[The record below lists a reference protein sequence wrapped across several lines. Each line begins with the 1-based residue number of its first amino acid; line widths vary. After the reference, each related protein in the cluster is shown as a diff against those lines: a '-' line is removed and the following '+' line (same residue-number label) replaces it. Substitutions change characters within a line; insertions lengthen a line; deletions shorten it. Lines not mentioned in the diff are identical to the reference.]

1 MPVTKILIANRGEIA
16 VRIARAAA
24 ERGIPT
30 VAVHPEDD
38 AASLHV
44 RVADEARA
52 LPGQGVASYLDI
64 DAVIEA
70 ARAAGADAIHPGY
83 GFLAENASFARRCAE
98 AGLTFIGPTPEQLE
112 LFGDKVRARAL
123 AEECGVPVMPGTMAS
138 DGTELDEAEAFTRT

>member
-52 LPGQGVASYLDI
+52 LPGQVLVAVGDCP
-64 DAVIEA
+64 AEVP
-70 ARAAGADAIHPGY
+70 RRPGIPSKRPR
-83 GFLAENASFARRCAE
+83 F
-98 AGLTFIGPTPEQLE
+98 
-112 LFGDKVRARAL
+112 
-123 AEECGVPVMPGTMAS
+123 
-138 DGTELDEAEAFTRT
+138 

>member
-52 LPGQGVASYLDI
+52 LPGQGVAARVRIRFVVHPDRAPPARCRHHYRCRSPI
-64 DAVIEA
+64 A
-70 ARAAGADAIHPGY
+70 APT
-83 GFLAENASFARRCAE
+83 AS
-98 AGLTFIGPTPEQLE
+98 PE
-112 LFGDKVRARAL
+112 R
-123 AEECGVPVMPGTMAS
+123 
-138 DGTELDEAEAFTRT
+138 